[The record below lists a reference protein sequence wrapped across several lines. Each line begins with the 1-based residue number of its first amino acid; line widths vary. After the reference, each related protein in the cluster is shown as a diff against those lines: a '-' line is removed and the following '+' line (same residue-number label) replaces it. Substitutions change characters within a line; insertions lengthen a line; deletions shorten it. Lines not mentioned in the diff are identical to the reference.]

1 MKNINSIITTAAAS
15 LLLLTACSKKIDEA
29 YLNPNAQTVQ
39 PIEVIFPG
47 LIQNMVVSNSAQGSF
62 YGTQNDGIFVGSYVQ
77 FWGRT
82 SANYQW
88 DIMGGAIG
96 VRDDMGSVWAMH
108 YYGQGQNLN
117 KVVEWGT
124 EQKKWDYVGGAK
136 AIRAWSLLTLTTSY
150 GEAILD
156 DAFNTNQLVFN
167 YNPQPDFYVAV
178 RKTAHEALEFLNR
191 TGDSVNQ
198 ANFAKGDAFFFNGDV
213 NKWKKF
219 TYGVLARS
227 FNHLTNK
234 AEYNPDSVIYYANLA
249 ITDNADNA
257 YVTFADLGN
266 SQTRSYYGPFRGNLS
281 LFRQS
286 NFIADLMNGTNPSL
300 PVADP
305 RAGYL
310 LSTNPNGNFTGVV
323 VGDGPSGLAVN
334 DRPNNF
340 WGNPF
345 TSTTGS
351 NSNAKYIFKDA
362 MPWPMMTAA
371 EMKFVKAEALYRKGQ
386 KALALAAYKEGIQTS
401 MDMLTSVY
409 SASVPAAYTMTQAI
423 KDAYVAN
430 PLVVPTDPN
439 NLNLSMIMLQKYIA
453 LYGYGLHETWT
464 DLRRYHY
471 TDLEAGSTRQVYTN
485 FTPPLPNKLY
495 PDNKLKYVYRKRP
508 RYNSEYL
515 YNRDAL
521 TAVGGFD
528 LDYHTKEMWFS
539 QP

>member
-15 LLLLTACSKKIDEA
+15 LLLFTACTKKIDEA

-39 PIEVIFPG
+39 PIELIFPG
-47 LIQNMVVSNSAQGSF
+47 LIQNMSVSYSTQGSG
-62 YGTQNDGIFVGSYVQ
+62 YGTQNDGIYVGSYVQ
-77 FWGRT
+77 FWGRNT
-82 SANYQW
+82 ANYQY
-88 DIMGGAIG
+88 DIMGGATG
-96 VRDDMGSVWAMH
+96 GSDVLGSVWAMH

-117 KVVEWGT
+117 RVVEWGT

-136 AIRAWSLLTLTTSY
+136 AIRAWSLLQLTTSY
-150 GEAILD
+150 SDAILD
-156 DAFNTNQLVFN
+156 EAFNTNQLVFN
-167 YNPQPDFYVAV
+167 YNSQPDFYKAV
-178 RKTAHEALEFLNR
+178 RKTAHEALMFLNR

-198 ANFAKGDAFFFNGDV
+198 QNFAKGDAFFYNGDV

-219 TYGVLARS
+219 TYGILARS
-227 FNHLTNK
+227 FNHLSNK

-249 ITDNADNA
+249 ITSNADNA
-257 YVTFADLGN
+257 YVKYEDLGN
-266 SQTRSYYGPFRGNLS
+266 SQTRSYYGPGRGNIGS
-281 LFRQS
+281 FRQS
-286 NFIADLMNGTNPSL
+286 NFIANLESGLNPSL

-305 RAGYL
+305 RAGYIL
-310 LSTNPNGNFTGVV
+310 RSNPNGTFTGVV
-323 VGDGPSGLAVN
+323 VGDGSLGLAVN
-334 DRPNNF
+334 DRPENF
-340 WGNPF
+340 WGNSF
-345 TSTTGS
+345 ASTTGT
-351 NSNAKYIFKDA
+351 NSNARYVFKDG
-362 MPWPMMTAA
+362 MPWPIMTAS

-386 KALALAAYKEGIQTS
+386 KALANAAYKEGIQLS

-409 SASVPAAYTMTQAI
+409 SESVPAAYTMTQAI

-453 LYGYGLHETWT
+453 MYGYGIHETWV

-471 TDLEAGSTRQVYTN
+471 TDLEAGTSRQVYTD
-485 FTPPLPNKLY
+485 FTPPLPSKLFV
-495 PDNKLKYVYRKRP
+495 DNKQKLVYRKRP

-515 YNRDAL
+515 YNVDAL
-521 TAVGGFD
+521 NAIGALE